1 MFFFCR
7 FYVGVLIFLKGDL
20 IAQPFERL
28 IPPKVSFQKLFITGV
43 PYDQGLWKPLVS
55 LKAGDETLSS
65 GGGTW
70 GGG

>member
-1 MFFFCR
+1 MLDNNKLFGGKKSWRRMFFFCR

-43 PYDQGLWKPLVS
+43 PYDQGL
-55 LKAGDETLSS
+55 
-65 GGGTW
+65 
-70 GGG
+70 